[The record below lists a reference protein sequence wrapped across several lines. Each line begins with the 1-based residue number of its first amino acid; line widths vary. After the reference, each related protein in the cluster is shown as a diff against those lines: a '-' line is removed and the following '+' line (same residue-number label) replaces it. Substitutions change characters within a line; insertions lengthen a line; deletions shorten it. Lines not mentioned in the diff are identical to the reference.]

1 MRIKSNINELIP
13 GCAGKAI
20 LVCDNLE
27 DLWHLYNLVGK
38 GDFVKTITFR
48 KVTHEK
54 AGKSSSIKKKINI
67 TIKVEEI
74 EYDQKEGIIR
84 YKGKNVSENEYIAIG
99 QYQSIEIAKGLMFT
113 IFKKNWDDISIDRL
127 RKATDVTVTS
137 DLAAIVMEEGVA
149 HLYLISSHITTL
161 KAKIEQ
167 TIAKKRKGPSQH
179 DKSLNLFFQKILD
192 AIIKNINF
200 EVVKC
205 IIVASPGFTKDQF
218 ADYLSDNTAN
228 NKNYEILQK
237 NLKKFVYVHSSSGY
251 KQALQEV
258 MCKPEVLGQIKNTKA
273 SEDINAMERF
283 NEILG
288 KEMDRIIFG
297 INSVRIANEKEAVDT
312 LMISDNYLR
321 KISPKLRQEVSE
333 MMKNITT
340 KGGSVMKMS
349 SQHVTGEKID
359 AFGGITA
366 ILRYALPELNES
378 EVILLEDLKEDHH
391 HEDIEEDDQMAMSVL
406 NDMGMFGLDED
417 IKNPSGN
424 KEADIELNN
433 QHNNED
439 EDEEDCIQEEDQDEE
454 EDNTLGNSSGVVAG
468 KNKNDN
474 IHNKYKG
481 KPTKLVKKEREI
493 QRKIQIRK
501 KSNLDD
507 DDSN

>member
-1 MRIKSNINELIP
+1 MRIKSNISELVP

-20 LVCDNLE
+20 LICDNLE
-27 DLWHLYNLVGK
+27 DLWHLYNIVVK

-54 AGKSSSIKKKINI
+54 SGKSSSIKKKINI

-113 IFKKNWDDISIDRL
+113 IFKKNWDEICIERL
-127 RKATDVTVTS
+127 KQATDVTITS
-137 DLAAIVMEEGVA
+137 DLAAIVMEEGIA

-179 DKSLNLFFQKILD
+179 DKSLNIFFQKILD
-192 AIIKNINF
+192 AILKNINF

-218 ADYLSDNTAN
+218 SDFLSDNTAN
-228 NKNYEILQK
+228 NKSYEIIQK

-251 KQALQEV
+251 KQALNEI
-258 MCKPEVLGQIKNTKA
+258 MTKPEVLSQIKNTKA
-273 SEDINAMERF
+273 SEDINVMDRF

-297 INSVRIANEKEAVDT
+297 LKSVITANEKEAIDT
-312 LMISDNYLR
+312 LIVSDNYLR
-321 KISPKLRQEVSE
+321 KISPKTRQQVSE
-333 MMKNITT
+333 IMKSVKL

-366 ILRYALPELNES
+366 ILRYAIPELNES
-378 EVILLEDLKEDHH
+378 EVIPLEDIQEDHH
-391 HEDIEEDDQMAMSVL
+391 HEEIEEDDQMAMTVL
-406 NDMGMFGLDED
+406 NDMNMFSIDD
-417 IKNPSGN
+417 DNKNFT
-424 KEADIELNN
+424 LNTEHKN
-433 QHNNED
+433 VNN
-439 EDEEDCIQEEDQDEE
+439 DQDEDCEDEQLEEE
-454 EDNTLGNSSGVVAG
+454 EDDEVSSLAVDSGVLSG
-468 KNKNDN
+468 KNSNLAK
-474 IHNKYKG
+474 HKG
-481 KPTKLVKKEREI
+481 KPSKSEKKEREI
-493 QRKIQIRK
+493 QRKNMIRK
-501 KSNLDD
+501 KSNLDED
-507 DDSN
+507 ASD